1 MGFEVY
7 VAWSEHGEPCT
18 VAFAQLE
25 ALFAGAIRSRSTS
38 DHGTAWTLDYEGA
51 RCEALVQGHGSTVSC
66 VSIDR
71 PVAAV
76 ELWET
81 LIQAMRLGH
90 GVCFWPGN
98 AYAIA
103 TEEDRAHLP
112 LDMLGD
118 GDPAVVTSGLD
129 LRAVVEAS

>member
-1 MGFEVY
+1 MTRPAYVSVNIVVQTCRNTCWADHLYADAMGFEVY
-7 VAWSEHGEPCT
+7 VVWCEHGEPCT

-25 ALFAGAIRSRSTS
+25 ALFAAAIRSRSTS
-38 DHGTAWTLDYEGA
+38 DQGTTWTLDYEGA
-51 RCEALVQGHGSTVSC
+51 RCEALVQGHGGTVSC

-90 GVCFWPGN
+90 GICFGPGN
-98 AYAIA
+98 AYAI
-103 TEEDRAHLP
+103 
-112 LDMLGD
+112 
-118 GDPAVVTSGLD
+118 
-129 LRAVVEAS
+129 